1 MESSACTNNETLSLD
16 DILTLLEEEND
27 EIPVGEDN
35 DINIYIQPPTNANED
50 LTDEDSG
57 EEDITT
63 IHNLPGKQLIAPA
76 EVSQTTIGLDSIS
89 DEPRSSRPTDID
101 CEIDEP
107 PEKQTRLDPGPSQKM
122 CTLVLE
128 GKQTQKKKLKHL

>member
-1 MESSACTNNETLSLD
+1 MVERTTIS
-16 DILTLLEEEND
+16 
-27 EIPVGEDN
+27 
-35 DINIYIQPPTNANED
+35 IYIQPPTNANED

-63 IHNLPGKQLIAPA
+63 IHNLPDKQLIAPA
-76 EVSQTTIGLDSIS
+76 EISQTSIGLDSIS

-107 PEKQTRLDPGPSQKM
+107 PEKQTRPDPGPSQKM

-128 GKQTQKKKLKHL
+128 GKQMQKTN